1 MSNLKDRAN
10 QELKREK
17 EVVEKK
23 VVQPVKEEA
32 TYLKDK
38 EKREVEVV
46 KGKSADLKKEAQHK
60 VEAIKDKTVDYAQE
74 AK

>member
-1 MSNLKDRAN
+1 MSKLKDKAN
-10 QELKREK
+10 QEFNREK

-32 TYLKDK
+32 AYLKDK
-38 EKREVEVV
+38 AKREVEVL
-46 KGKSADLKKEAQHK
+46 KEKSADLKKGAQHK
-60 VEAIKDKTVDYAQE
+60 VGNIKDKTVDYAQE

>member
-1 MSNLKDRAN
+1 MVSLKDRAN

-23 VVQPVKEEA
+23 VVQPVKDEA

-38 EKREVEVV
+38 
-46 KGKSADLKKEAQHK
+46 
-60 VEAIKDKTVDYAQE
+60 
-74 AK
+74 AKN